1 MADAAAGDADAYEAM
16 RQAAMEAKATMLA
29 ELGMGETKSNLEQ
42 RARAAKRP
50 RASSA
55 KARGSSARAAA
66 LAEPTRRSRR
76 VAGREAEAAAGL
88 PKELEYVT
96 SASLARSFAERT
108 RPEGTVDVGR
118 LIEGVSNQD
127 LSNAETLCREIVAPP
142 ATPSPKKPRRG
153 VAAGPS
159 GRRGSKADPADDA
172 VARYRDLRI
181 QNESHVA
188 KVTPDRSYSCCFTG
202 RCDVV
207 VGWVGDKWGR
217 VGAFR
222 PLATATE
229 EDESDLI
236 TLFAPHTRSVGSV
249 MSPTDAPER
258 IVSSSYDG
266 SVRVFD
272 AAAMRSSE
280 TIVWGEHLSY
290 ATVAPSSALGGGP
303 CVVWAVSHSGELLM
317 ADLRA
322 PRPRPGSDTPG
333 AASVSRQAP
342 ASPTSAAA
350 TPGAGRAR
358 RARRSA
364 AGSGDAGSSPSA
376 GGSLSVAAA
385 SSASGGR
392 PAGADADEPPP
403 PACWDAHDAKACSV
417 DHHPSLP
424 LVLTSSNDTTAKLW
438 DVRALGRTRKRATG
452 GKAQSATPL
461 AVFAHGRGA
470 SSAFFSHDG
479 DRIVSTGNDDLIR
492 VWGGGSGAPG
502 PVASMSDATSRFAD
516 PAGVAIK
523 HNNHTGRWLSNF
535 RTVFEP
541 LSGGHVVLVGA
552 MGTRRIQFFSSFT
565 GKLLHEV
572 GDEEQLTAVPTINAF
587 HPSLPLILSTTASGR
602 AHLWS

>member
-42 RARAAKRP
+42 RARAAKR
-50 RASSA
+50 
-55 KARGSSARAAA
+55 
-66 LAEPTRRSRR
+66 R

-88 PKELEYVT
+88 PKEVRAPGMSASRERTSAGASGDAGRDRGGEAVTTSASRAGSAATRPPRDALSRPPRPQLEYVT

-202 RCDVV
+202 RGDVV

-303 CVVWAVSHSGELLM
+303 CVVWA
-317 ADLRA
+317 
-322 PRPRPGSDTPG
+322 
-333 AASVSRQAP
+333 
-342 ASPTSAAA
+342 
-350 TPGAGRAR
+350 
-358 RARRSA
+358 
-364 AGSGDAGSSPSA
+364 
-376 GGSLSVAAA
+376 
-385 SSASGGR
+385 
-392 PAGADADEPPP
+392 
-403 PACWDAHDAKACSV
+403 
-417 DHHPSLP
+417 
-424 LVLTSSNDTTAKLW
+424 
-438 DVRALGRTRKRATG
+438 
-452 GKAQSATPL
+452 
-461 AVFAHGRGA
+461 
-470 SSAFFSHDG
+470 
-479 DRIVSTGNDDLIR
+479 
-492 VWGGGSGAPG
+492 
-502 PVASMSDATSRFAD
+502 
-516 PAGVAIK
+516 
-523 HNNHTGRWLSNF
+523 
-535 RTVFEP
+535 
-541 LSGGHVVLVGA
+541 
-552 MGTRRIQFFSSFT
+552 
-565 GKLLHEV
+565 
-572 GDEEQLTAVPTINAF
+572 
-587 HPSLPLILSTTASGR
+587 
-602 AHLWS
+602 